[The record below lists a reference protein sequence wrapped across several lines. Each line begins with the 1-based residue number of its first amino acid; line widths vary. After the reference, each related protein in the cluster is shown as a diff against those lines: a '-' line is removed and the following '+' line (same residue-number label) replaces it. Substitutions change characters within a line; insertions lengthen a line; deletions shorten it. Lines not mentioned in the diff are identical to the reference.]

1 MQPPARVSVFD
12 RLTTLKWPEWYCIG
26 SRSFIKLGAIRFPL
40 ENHFIQ
46 CQEKQK
52 SFPSPP
58 LPLGSP
64 HWPYTEER
72 KPLIEDNIEGKGGQ
86 GRQAKGRCLEEQY
99 ILCVILNSMW
109 HYFSVEAESQSLLKY
124 VWINRTTLAPKKEG
138 RCWQWA
144 MLKSRVESLK
154 VELEERRAEVTA
166 ATGSAV
172 CRLVG
177 QSYISSS
184 LRFIV
189 PAVSLP
195 YHDCYLPAVQFSTIW
210 LYLVRRRIFF
220 FLNGQLKVSQSLP
233 SPGR

>member
-1 MQPPARVSVFD
+1 
-12 RLTTLKWPEWYCIG
+12 
-26 SRSFIKLGAIRFPL
+26 
-40 ENHFIQ
+40 
-46 CQEKQK
+46 
-52 SFPSPP
+52 
-58 LPLGSP
+58 
-64 HWPYTEER
+64 
-72 KPLIEDNIEGKGGQ
+72 
-86 GRQAKGRCLEEQY
+86 
-99 ILCVILNSMW
+99 
-109 HYFSVEAESQSLLKY
+109 
-124 VWINRTTLAPKKEG
+124 
-138 RCWQWA
+138 

-195 YHDCYLPAVQFSTIW
+195 YHDCYLPAVQFSAIW

-220 FLNGQLKVSQSLP
+220 FKWSTKGFPEFAFSWQVTWVSDMLSYGLRPHAQPRAPALP
-233 SPGR
+233 KGSYACFPA